1 MLCRRRNFGH
11 VRPRS
16 YKIQYIPGQQ
26 QTFPV
31 PANHSPKLLIFGS
44 IWNVAIIPFSTSKFQ
59 AERLQIWRKVIN
71 KSKGQFLQVAHL
83 PTLRPSH
90 PSKNPNLNKSYVLRL
105 LQTWVQLLSPG
116 DICKYASVTTF
127 LTPAK
132 LTLQGNLPHQS
143 SKSGCR
149 CDMGT
154 YHIVPEWRRTVP
166 ET

>member
-1 MLCRRRNFGH
+1 MIVLCRRRNFGH

-44 IWNVAIIPFSTSKFQ
+44 IWNAAIIPFSTSKFQ

-90 PSKNPNLNKSYVLRL
+90 PPEEPKSKQVICFTTAPDLGPTFITRRHMQICFGDDLLDTSQTNPAGN
-105 LQTWVQLLSPG
+105 SP
-116 DICKYASVTTF
+116 
-127 LTPAK
+127 TPIFK
-132 LTLQGNLPHQS
+132 IRMP
-143 SKSGCR
+143 
-149 CDMGT
+149 
-154 YHIVPEWRRTVP
+154 V
-166 ET
+166 